1 MHLIRNLPLCLAG
14 YSLNSCLGR
23 VGVLVFE
30 LSNLA
35 PYRVATYRTKLIDML
50 HIDASS
56 IQVVWNNY
64 GNYLPL
70 NE

>member
-1 MHLIRNLPLCLAG
+1 MHLIRNLSLCLAG
-14 YSLNSCLGR
+14 YSNSGSGR

-35 PYRVATYRTKLIDML
+35 PYRVATYRTKLIDMS
-50 HIDASS
+50 HICASS